1 MVVNGKDLLVSM
13 AARRAVSSG
22 LRLPLV
28 YVYSVF
34 PLASFLVC
42 VRMLGVLGKDV
53 KKLFIKGEK
62 GGNAA

>member
-1 MVVNGKDLLVSM
+1 MS
-13 AARRAVSSG
+13 RG
-22 LRLPLV
+22 LGDV
-28 YVYSVF
+28 YKRQVF

-53 KKLFIKGEK
+53 KKLFIKGEE